1 MTARHQR
8 DACITRCHKTSRR
21 SQQLRE
27 LVRSLAYWRRHWR
40 HHHSDAVYCQTISRY
55 TALMCLPVCCSVATL
70 TGRLACELRLA
81 RTTQESHDSHISSG
95 ALEYFFCWL
104 SILCRSCIF
113 HPCDMLPHFPLL
125 YFPLPHFQRPQLH
138 MHLTA
143 LEHITLT
150 SR

>member
-1 MTARHQR
+1 MANCTTCSRVYAWLSNLCKAYLHAFVVCQVNAFLGASDGQTAGN
-8 DACITRCHKTSRR
+8 
-21 SQQLRE
+21 
-27 LVRSLAYWRRHWR
+27 
-40 HHHSDAVYCQTISRY
+40 SD
-55 TALMCLPVCCSVATL
+55 TL
-70 TGRLACELRLA
+70 SMVSSNVTTLIGRLACELRLA